1 MELYIIEDYP
11 DAHPGLHGK
20 ALTDTLVL
28 ELLAEHGH
36 IPEDAHVRI
45 ERLAEGKP
53 VLRFLGG
60 GESDAAG
67 AGSVPAGDS
76 SGGPGAA
83 GGASKGRPVAFSVSH
98 TGRIFACAVNDP
110 GSGEIGLDIQTADR
124 GRRTQRIAE
133 RYFTPAEQAMIKAG
147 GNDSFFRIWT
157 RKEAYAKYTGEG
169 LAVILE
175 GVPVLGREDV
185 VFTDLNLG
193 DGLYGCICCGRRE

>member
-36 IPEDAHVRI
+36 IQEDAPVRI

-53 VLRFLGG
+53 VLRFAGG
-60 GESDAAG
+60 GESDAA
-67 AGSVPAGDS
+67 D
-76 SGGPGAA
+76 GG
-83 GGASKGRPVAFSVSH
+83 SKGMPVAFSVSH

-110 GSGEIGLDIQTADR
+110 DSGEIGLDIQTADR

-133 RYFTPAEQAMIKAG
+133 RYFTPEEQAMIKAG
-147 GNDSFFRIWT
+147 GNDMFFRIWT